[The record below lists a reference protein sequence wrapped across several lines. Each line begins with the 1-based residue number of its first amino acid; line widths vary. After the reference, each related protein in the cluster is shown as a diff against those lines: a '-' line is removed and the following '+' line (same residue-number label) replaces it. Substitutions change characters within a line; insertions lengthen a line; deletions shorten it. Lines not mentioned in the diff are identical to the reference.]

1 MTFFAFTHSEPVETR
16 QRLRDLERH
25 GLRVDLLARKNLRHG
40 AISGAGLD
48 WPNFSGRRLTKAYA
62 EFKKRN
68 DVNPRKGAQLLHSIG
83 IGISPGWIRET
94 GDLHDPANPRN
105 VQIFDA
111 AIAWVKS
118 FAGDDAV
125 ISARMDLDEE
135 GGGWVD
141 VYFAPIRLEKYK
153 GRSQTKR
160 VISVNK
166 CLEETAVGL
175 GYPKGSHY
183 SALNTSWAKYAQKHL
198 DPAIE
203 RGTPGR
209 DTGKEHLTPRQYK
222 AEQEAKKKAA
232 SAERREKEALD
243 QKIEFQEATIAI
255 EEDRKKLARSFEAN
269 AKTLLEIFTDPE
281 LEKLEPRPRAGTWK
295 APKSI
300 AAKVNTLGP
309 MMTVVLKLLD
319 ALAIRV
325 VELRE
330 RLEKIVRREKQLG
343 DVLVELERVKDR
355 LTAED
360 LQAVERGRA
369 VTRNAENAALTDEP
383 SPL

>member
-1 MTFFAFTHSEPVETR
+1 MTVFAFTHSEAVETR

-309 MMTVVLKLLD
+309 MMTVVLKVLD

>member
-1 MTFFAFTHSEPVETR
+1 MTYFAFTHSEPVETR

-25 GLRVDLLARKNLRHG
+25 GLRVDLLARKNLRQG

-48 WPNFSGRRLTKAYA
+48 WPNFNGRRLTRAYA

-68 DVNPRKGAQLLHSIG
+68 DVDPRKRAQLLHSIG
-83 IGISPGWIRET
+83 IGVSPRWIKEA

-105 VQIFDA
+105 VQLFDA

-125 ISARMDLDEE
+125 VSARMDLDEE

-141 VYFAPIRLEKYK
+141 VYFAPIRQEKYK

-183 SALNTSWAKYAQKHL
+183 TALNTGWAKYARQLL
-198 DPAIE
+198 DPVIE
-203 RGTPGR
+203 RGKPGR

-222 AEQEAKKKAA
+222 AEQEAKKRAA
-232 SAERREKEALD
+232 AAEVREQEALD
-243 QKIEFQEATIAI
+243 QKAVFEAATTAI
-255 EEDRKKLARSFEAN
+255 GAEREELKQSFEDN
-269 AKTLLEIFTDPE
+269 AKTLLEIFCNPHLDN
-281 LEKLEPRPRAGTWK
+281 LVPRPSTGTWK
-295 APKSI
+295 VPPSFVSRSK
-300 AAKVNTLGP
+300 NW
-309 MMTVVLKLLD
+309 
-319 ALAIRV
+319 
-325 VELRE
+325 
-330 RLEKIVRREKQLG
+330 
-343 DVLVELERVKDR
+343 
-355 LTAED
+355 D
-360 LQAVERGRA
+360 L
-369 VTRNAENAALTDEP
+369 
-383 SPL
+383 